1 MRLDVAV
8 DNAVGM
14 IFFQGFGD
22 IEGNV
27 YLLVDR
33 QVAVFFDVF
42 F

>member
-14 IFFQGFGD
+14 SIFQGFAD
-22 IEGNV
+22 IEGNL
-27 YLLVDR
+27 YRRVDR